1 MKTKRYKLLESI
13 FICLILTSSVHSF
26 SQNHSPISEKD
37 QTGNLIGITSK
48 ESLLELPYN
57 KWFNPRYKAYQINEA
72 NLKKMK
78 SLLVD
83 VNITVFMATWCK
95 ASIARVPIFLKILDV
110 AEFDYK
116 NLKLIAVNRR
126 KKTPDMLE
134 KGYTLIRVPTFI
146 FYKNGK
152 ELGRVVESPRKTIE
166 KDIIKILSGKPYK
179 HRYFKK

>member
-1 MKTKRYKLLESI
+1 MNSI
-13 FICLILTSSVHSF
+13 HSS
-26 SQNHSPISEKD
+26 SQNNSLISEKD

-57 KWFNPRYKAYQINEA
+57 KWFNPRYMAYQIDEVH
-72 NLKKMK
+72 LKKIK
-78 SLLVD
+78 PLLID

-95 ASIARVPIFLKILDV
+95 DSKIRMPVFFKILDM
-110 AEFDYK
+110 AEFNYK

-134 KGYTLIRVPTFI
+134 KGHTLKRVPTFI

-152 ELGRVVESPRKTIE
+152 ELGRFVEYPRKTIE
-166 KDIIKILSGKPYK
+166 EDIIKILSGKRYK
-179 HRYFKK
+179 HRYFNK